1 MFFAII
7 LIDFFLHIDKYL
19 GIIISNYGTLSYLII
34 FVIIFCETGLVVAP
48 FLPGD
53 SLLFIAGAFAA
64 AGFMN
69 IFPLFIIILLAA
81 ILGDSLN
88 YWVGNYFGKKIV
100 YGNRFVRKEHLQKTE
115 NFYHK
120 YGGKTIIL
128 ARFIPIMRTIAPF
141 VAGVG
146 KMNYSRFFVYNI
158 VGGLIWT
165 TLFLFAGYL
174 FGGIPIVKN
183 NLNYVTLLIIF
194 ISLTPIIIELIKRKK
209 KSN

>member
-1 MFFAII
+1 MFFAIT
-7 LIDFFLHIDKYL
+7 LIDFILHIDKYL
-19 GIIISNYGTLSYLII
+19 GIIISNYGVLAYLFLFI
-34 FVIIFCETGLVVAP
+34 IIFCETGLVVAP

-64 AGFMN
+64 AGFIK
-69 IFPLFIIILLAA
+69 IFLLFFIISTAA

-88 YWVGNYFGKKIV
+88 YWIGNYFGKKIA
-100 YGNRFVRKEHLQKTE
+100 YGNRFIRKEHLNRTE

-128 ARFIPIMRTIAPF
+128 ARFIPIIRTMAPF

-146 KMNYSRFFVYNI
+146 KMNYSRFFLFNI
-158 VGGLIWT
+158 IGGILWT
-165 TLFLFAGYL
+165 SIFLFAGFL

-194 ISLTPIIIELIKRKK
+194 ISLIPIIVELLKRKK
-209 KSN
+209 N